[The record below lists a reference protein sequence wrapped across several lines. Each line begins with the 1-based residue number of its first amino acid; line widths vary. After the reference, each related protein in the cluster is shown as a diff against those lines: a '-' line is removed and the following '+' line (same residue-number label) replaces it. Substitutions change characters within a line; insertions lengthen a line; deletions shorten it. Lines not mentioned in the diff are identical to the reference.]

1 MSTTKTTTSSN
12 QSTNT
17 YDPGSMGLF
26 QQFGQSGGNAL
37 MDMLKDPLQQTG
49 FNQRLQMGNQQA
61 FNLAARN
68 NSNIMN
74 RASMF
79 GGNQM
84 PGFLQNQM
92 TQSGNWLAG
101 QQSQN
106 FNQNLLYADQMRQ
119 MAMGQALG
127 YRPLQTGGRSTGQQQ
142 QTTGGLGTWLPQVA
156 GMGLSALTGGLG
168 GGLMGMMGGGGG
180 DAFNYSGADAS
191 NMGFNMPN
199 SYGGAT
205 APDLGNPSFMNNMPS
220 PDQLGNINPFF
231 SGTGF

>member
-17 YDPGSMGLF
+17 YNPQSMGLF
-26 QQFGQSGGNAL
+26 QQFGQAGGGAL
-37 MDMLKDPLQQTG
+37 MDMLQNPLQQTG
-49 FNQRLQMGNQQA
+49 FNQRLQMGNQNA

-127 YRPLQTGGRSTGQQQ
+127 YRPLQTGGTSTGTQQQ
-142 QTTGGLGTWLPQVA
+142 KTGGLGTWLPQVA
-156 GMGLSALTGGLG
+156 GMGLSLATGGLPFG
-168 GGLMGMMGGGGG
+168 GGGGG
-180 DAFNYSGADAS
+180 DSFNYSGADAS

-205 APDLGNPSFMNNMPS
+205 APDLGNPDFMNSMPS
-220 PDQLGNINPFF
+220 PGQLGNINPFF